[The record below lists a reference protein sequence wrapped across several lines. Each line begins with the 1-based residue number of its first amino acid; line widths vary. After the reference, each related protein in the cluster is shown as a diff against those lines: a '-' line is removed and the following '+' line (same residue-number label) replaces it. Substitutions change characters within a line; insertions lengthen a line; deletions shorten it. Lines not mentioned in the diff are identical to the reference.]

1 MNSTNRQFLKE
12 NFLGLSLTLIGVL
25 CLALAAMLYMGH
37 RSFPQFAAAS
47 GAGLDGADID
57 LLERQN
63 KAYERIADT
72 VTPAVVS
79 IRTEQVLKNQQSP
92 FFNDPFFR
100 QFFGNM
106 FPQIPREELRRAL
119 GSGVIVSPDGYLVT
133 NNHVVQ
139 RASSI
144 EVQLRDKRSFKGK
157 VVGADPDTDVAVVKI
172 DGKDLPTAPMGDS
185 SSLHVGDIVM
195 AFGNPFGFDFTVTR
209 GSVSAIGR
217 PGTQVNKLENFIQT
231 DAAINPGNSG
241 GALVNVRG
249 QVIGINTFI
258 VSGNSGPGGEG
269 GFLGLGFA
277 IPSNTVKHVMEDL
290 VKTGK
295 VSRGYLG
302 VQIGSLDDKMAKQF
316 HLPDTSGALVN
327 DVTPDSPADKAGV
340 KVGDV
345 IRKLDGQKVEGSS
358 ELTASITTMNPG
370 VTVTLEILRDGKPMN
385 IKVTLGE
392 RPSNLTARGSPRGPS
407 EGTLKGISVQNLT
420 PDLREQLGAPP
431 SVKGVV
437 ISEIEPNSPA
447 AQRGLQPGVIIQSIN
462 RQAVN
467 SVADFNRL
475 AAEAKGD
482 VLLRVYFQGQ
492 GQFVVISPGGSG
504 SDNGDQGGDDGN

>member
-1 MNSTNRQFLKE
+1 MSSKNRQFLKD

-25 CLALAAMLYMGH
+25 CLALAAMLSIGH
-37 RSFPQFAAAS
+37 RSFPQFVAAS

-63 KAYERIADT
+63 KAYERIAET
-72 VTPAVVS
+72 VTPAVVY
-79 IRTEQVLKNQQSP
+79 IRTEQVIKAQQSP
-92 FFNDPFFR
+92 FLNDPFFR

-106 FPQIPREELRRAL
+106 FPQVPQEERRHAL
-119 GSGVIVSPDGYLVT
+119 GSGVIVSADGYLVT

-172 DGKDLPTAPMGDS
+172 EGKDLPTASLGDS

-195 AFGNPFGFDFTVTR
+195 AFGNPFDFEFTVTR

-217 PGTQVNKLENFIQT
+217 PGTRVNKLENFIQT

-302 VQIGSLDDKMAKQF
+302 IRIGGLTDALAKQF
-316 HLPDTSGALVN
+316 HVPDTSGALVD
-327 DVTPDSPADKAGV
+327 DVTPDSPADKAGI

-345 IRKLDGQKVEGSS
+345 VRKLDGQKVEGSG
-358 ELTASITTMNPG
+358 ELTASIANMNPG
-370 VTVTLEILRDGKPMN
+370 TTVNLEVFRDGKPIN

-392 RPSNLTARGSPRGPS
+392 RPANLTAQGSPRGPS
-407 EGTLKGISVQNLT
+407 EGTLRGISVQNLT
-420 PDLREQLGAPP
+420 PDLREQFGAPP
-431 SVKGVV
+431 NVKGVV
-437 ISEIEPNSPA
+437 IAEIDPNSPA
-447 AQRGLQPGVIIQSIN
+447 AQQGLQAGVIIQSIN
-462 RQAVN
+462 RQAVT

-475 AAEAKGD
+475 AAGAKGE
-482 VLLRVYFQGQ
+482 VLLRVFFQGQ
-492 GQFVVISPGGSG
+492 GQFVVISPGDNG
-504 SDNGDQGGDDGN
+504 SDNGDDGN